1 LTGFNFLISRSACWA
16 LCALILGGLAGEPA
30 WGKKP
35 IQKRQREC
43 CDLAGVP
50 GVVWT
55 GSDSVMTMER
65 LASYC
70 APILWFSPDEPL
82 LGRSRGKDIRL
93 TQHMAFEQDPGASVL
108 YYRVN
113 DVAVRTDAVG
123 PATTDRHLA
132 KPEIKIDLSKV
143 NAVDLRYCL
152 YYPSEV
158 GLGGHQHDLEVV
170 DIKVLVLRWND
181 WVTEPCETCRYVIA
195 VFKVIG
201 RAHGLQWYDNHLTVD
216 EFTKFPIGV
225 LVEEGKHANCPDKNL
240 DGMYTP
246 GFDVNQRVNDAWGVR
261 DIIRGGALFTGGF
274 QSWMNKTRREEDRV
288 FPPLPDDSYVKGHFV
303 TDSVYARDNAIYV
316 LRPLPPKE
324 AAGEDHVLAHYIES
338 KGDSNWPYEHP
349 DAELGKLGGWFKD
362 ESFAKSLSIAYR
374 YDGQGGFA
382 FSFPFFI
389 IKHLEDP
396 MGGGWVLHRMYL
408 KDENMRDFG
417 WTLLYAPSASR
428 WIDGFMAA
436 GIEWDTGDVPDDF
449 GGFREKTEHNFVLE
463 SGLKFR
469 VNMKYSPIK
478 FVTKITDFWGFRIG
492 LRYVGNAWDFR
503 QIGLLAEVGAG
514 TF

>member
-1 LTGFNFLISRSACWA
+1 MIASPKQCFRGVVLSVLALLLGVAVAPQAWA
-16 LCALILGGLAGEPA
+16 
-30 WGKKP
+30 KKP
-35 IQKRQREC
+35 LKKGHREC
-43 CDLAGVP
+43 CDLARVP
-50 GVVWT
+50 GVVWA
-55 GSDSVMTMER
+55 GSDSVMTVER
-65 LASYC
+65 FASYC
-70 APILWFSPDEPL
+70 APIIWFSPDEPL
-82 LGRSRGKDIRL
+82 LTRARGKDIRL
-93 TQHMAFEQDPGASVL
+93 TQHMAFEEDPGAAVL

-113 DVAVRTDAVG
+113 DVAVRRDAEG
-123 PATTDRHLA
+123 PATSDRTLP
-132 KPEIKIDLSKV
+132 KSEIKLDLGKV
-143 NAVDLRYCL
+143 NAVDLRYCF

-170 DIKVLVLRWND
+170 DIKVYVLRWSD
-181 WVTEPCETCRYVIA
+181 WVEEPCEKCRYVIS

-216 EFTKFPIGV
+216 EYTEFPIGV

-240 DGMYTP
+240 DGAYTP

-274 QSWMNKTRREEDRV
+274 QSWMNKVRRDEDRV
-288 FPPLPDDSYVKGHFV
+288 FPPLPDDSYVKANFV
-303 TDSVYARDNAIYV
+303 DDSGYAHGNAIYV

-324 AAGEDHVLAHYIES
+324 AAGDDHKLEHYIES
-338 KGDSNWPYEHP
+338 KGDYDWPYERA
-349 DAELGKLGGWFKD
+349 DTEFGKLGDSFK
-362 ESFAKSLSIAYR
+362 EEGFAKSLSIAYR
-374 YDGQGGFA
+374 YDGQHGLA
-382 FSFPFFI
+382 FSFPFFV
-389 IKHLEDP
+389 IKHFEDP

-436 GIEWDTGDVPDDF
+436 GMEWDTQDLPDDF
-449 GGFREKTEHNFVLE
+449 GGTREKTEHHFVLE

-478 FVTKITDFWGFRIG
+478 FVTKITDFWGLRIG
-492 LRYVGNAWDFR
+492 MRYVGNAWDFR
-503 QIGLLAEVGAG
+503 HIGLLAEVGAG

>member
-1 LTGFNFLISRSACWA
+1 MKRSGSLSLGVVWA
-16 LCALILGGLAGEPA
+16 LCTLLLGVWTLPA
-30 WGKKP
+30 WAKKP
-35 IQKRQREC
+35 LKKKDRAC
-43 CDLAGVP
+43 CELTGVP
-50 GVVWT
+50 GVVWA
-55 GSDSVMTMER
+55 GRDSILTMER

-82 LGRSRGKDIRL
+82 LTRSRGKDIRL
-93 TQHMAFEQDPGASVL
+93 TQHMAFETDPQAPVL

-113 DVAVRTDAVG
+113 EVAVRTDAEG
-123 PATTDRHLA
+123 SATTDRNLA
-132 KPEIKIDLSKV
+132 KQEIKIDLNMV
-143 NAVDLRYCL
+143 NAVDVRYCL

-170 DIKVLVLRWND
+170 DLKVLVLRWSD
-181 WVTEPCETCRYVIA
+181 WITTPCDSCRYVLA
-195 VFKVIG
+195 VYKVIG

-216 EFTKFPIGV
+216 EYTKFPIGV

-288 FPPLPDDSYVKGHFV
+288 FPPLPDDSYVKERYI
-303 TDSVYARDNAIYV
+303 TDSVYAKDNAIYV
-316 LRPLPPKE
+316 LRPLPPME
-324 AAGEDHVLAHYIES
+324 AAGDDHKLAHYIES
-338 KGDSNWPYEHP
+338 KGDYEWPYERP
-349 DAELGKLGGWFKD
+349 DTEIGKLGGWFKD
-362 ESFAKSLSIAYR
+362 EKFAKSLSIAYR
-374 YDGQGGFA
+374 YDGNSGLA

-396 MGGGWVLHRMYL
+396 MGGGWILHRMYF
-408 KDENMRDFG
+408 KDKNLRDFA

-428 WIDGFMAA
+428 WIDGFLAA
-436 GIEWDTGDVPDDF
+436 GVEFDDLEYPDGY
-449 GGFREKTEHNFVLE
+449 GGIRTQTQHNFVME

-492 LRYVGNAWDFR
+492 LKYAGNAWDFR
-503 QIGLLAEVGAG
+503 HIGLVAEVGMG